1 MDDHQIA
8 SYLATLA
15 VERKAWEAVEDCLP
29 GSRRFDMAK
38 WVAWRQAVKA
48 SDEARRALPLP
59 SPVASSPARRRD
71 GETTTG
77 PDPFWVKR

>member
-29 GSRRFDMAK
+29 GSSTFDVVK
-38 WVAWRQAVKA
+38 WEAWRQAVKA

-59 SPVASSPARRRD
+59 SPFASFRAGRGD
-71 GETTTG
+71 GEATR
-77 PDPFWVKR
+77 PSPYPFQ